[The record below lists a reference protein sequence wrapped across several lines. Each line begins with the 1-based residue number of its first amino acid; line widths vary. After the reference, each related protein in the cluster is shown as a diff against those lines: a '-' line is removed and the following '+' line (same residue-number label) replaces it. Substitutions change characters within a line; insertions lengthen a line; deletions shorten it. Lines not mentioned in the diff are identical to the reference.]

1 MAHSFMTKQITS
13 ESLVYAF
20 FSMHAAI
27 VHITK
32 QNLTQENVKEN
43 MLLWKDK
50 KKCFKFCSLGKQHNR
65 INHHVI
71 LLHIIQAS

>member
-1 MAHSFMTKQITS
+1 
-13 ESLVYAF
+13 
-20 FSMHAAI
+20 MHAAI

-50 KKCFKFCSLGKQHNR
+50 KKKLQ
-65 INHHVI
+65 I
-71 LLHIIQAS
+71 LFSGETTQYIKPPCYFITH